1 MKIVIQRVTHGSV
14 EVEGTIV
21 GKIDTGFVV
30 LVGFTYSDTSNIID
44 KMIHK
49 LINLRIFEDEN
60 GKLNLSLREVGG
72 AILSI
77 SQFTLY
83 ADCKKGRRP
92 SFTDA
97 MNQAEANQLYTL
109 FNQKLLDE
117 GIRVETGRFKE
128 DMKVHILNDGPVT
141 IILDSQDIM

>member
-1 MKIVIQRVTHGSV
+1 MFKTR
-14 EVEGTIV
+14 
-21 GKIDTGFVV
+21 
-30 LVGFTYSDTSNIID
+30 
-44 KMIHK
+44 
-49 LINLRIFEDEN
+49 
-60 GKLNLSLREVGG
+60 
-72 AILSI
+72 
-77 SQFTLY
+77 
-83 ADCKKGRRP
+83 
-92 SFTDA
+92 FTDA